1 MLHEICVLCS
11 RKYAETLGDMLM
23 NGGAMSVT
31 TEDADAD
38 SPDEQPLF
46 GEPGLEPKTL
56 AWKRS
61 RLRIL
66 AEDTFDASDELAVAA
81 KVLGIETPVIESD
94 TQVPDADWVRVT
106 QAQFGPIR
114 ISDKLWIVP
123 SWDEPPVADA
133 VNIRLDPGV
142 AFGTGAHPTTQMCL
156 QWLDEHDLTNKSVLD
171 YGCGTGILAIAAGK
185 LGAETV
191 AGVDI
196 DPQAVEA
203 AQFNARGNEVQA
215 DFYLPEQ
222 FHAGQYDAV
231 VANILSNPLKMLAS
245 ALISNLAPGGHIVLS
260 GILAE
265 QADGVIS
272 AYAHSNP
279 GITLTIW
286 RQQGDWV
293 CLSGSKAA

>member
-1 MLHEICVLCS
+1 MLREISVLCE

-66 AEDTFDASDELAVAA
+66 ADEKFDLADELAVAA
-81 KVLGIETPVIESD
+81 KVLGIKVPQIEADTP
-94 TQVPDADWVRVT
+94 VPDADWVRVT
-106 QAQFGPIR
+106 QAQFGPIHV
-114 ISDKLWIVP
+114 SDKLWIVP
-123 SWDEPPVADA
+123 SWDEPPVPDA

-156 QWLDEHDLTNKSVLD
+156 QWLAEHDLKGKSVLD

-185 LGAETV
+185 LGAQRV
-191 AGVDI
+191 DGVDI
-196 DPQAVEA
+196 DPQAVDA
-203 AQFNARGNEVQA
+203 AKSNAQGNAVQA
-215 DFYLPEQ
+215 GFYLPEG
-222 FHAGQYDAV
+222 FPGGSYNV
-231 VANILSNPLKMLAS
+231 IVANILSNPLKMLAS
-245 ALISNLAPGGHIVLS
+245 SLLANLAPQGSLILS

-265 QADGVIS
+265 QAEGVIA
-272 AYAHSNP
+272 AYATTKP

-286 RQQGDWV
+286 RKVGDWV
-293 CLSGSKAA
+293 CSSGTKNA

>member
-1 MLHEICVLCS
+1 MLHEICVLCA

-66 AEDTFDASDELAVAA
+66 ADENFHAAEELAVAG

-94 TQVPDADWVRVT
+94 NEVPDADWVRVT

-114 ISDKLWIVP
+114 ISDNLWIVP
-123 SWDEPPVADA
+123 SWDEPPVANA

-156 QWLDEHDLTNKSVLD
+156 QWLDEHDLAGKSVLD
-171 YGCGTGILAIAAGK
+171 YGCGTGILAIAAAK
-185 LGAETV
+185 LGAV
-191 AGVDI
+191 AVSGVDI
-196 DPQAVEA
+196 DPQAVES
-203 AQFNARGNEVQA
+203 AQFNAQGNNVKA
-215 DFYLPEQ
+215 DFCLPEA
-222 FHAGQYDAV
+222 FHPGQYQVV

-245 ALISNLAPGGHIVLS
+245 CLLGNLAPYGHIVLS

-265 QADGVIS
+265 QADSVIA
-272 AYAHSNP
+272 AYAQSNP

-293 CLSGSKAA
+293 CLSGCKTA

>member
-1 MLHEICVLCS
+1 MLREISVLCE

-66 AEDTFDASDELAVAA
+66 ADEKFDLADELAVAA
-81 KVLGIETPVIESD
+81 KVLGIKVPQIEADTP
-94 TQVPDADWVRVT
+94 VPDADWVRVT
-106 QAQFGPIR
+106 QAQFGPIHV
-114 ISDKLWIVP
+114 SDKLWIVP
-123 SWDEPPVADA
+123 SWDEPPVPDA

-156 QWLDEHDLTNKSVLD
+156 QWLAEHDLKGKNVLD

-185 LGAETV
+185 LGAQRV
-191 AGVDI
+191 DGVDI
-196 DPQAVEA
+196 DPQAVDA
-203 AQFNARGNEVQA
+203 AKSNAQGNAVQA
-215 DFYLPEQ
+215 GFYLPEG
-222 FHAGQYDAV
+222 FPGGSYNV
-231 VANILSNPLKMLAS
+231 IVANILSNPLKMLAS
-245 ALISNLAPGGHIVLS
+245 SLLANLAPQGSLVLS

-265 QADGVIS
+265 QAEGVIA
-272 AYAHSNP
+272 AYATTKP

-286 RQQGDWV
+286 RKVGDWV
-293 CLSGSKAA
+293 CLSGTKNA